1 MSGVGIKLNGMDDAK
16 KQMERIQRGCQ
27 GLAQWTGYV
36 YSRMPYAWGME
47 YGSHRVSGKLARR
60 AGGQQYMNEA
70 VSTVM
75 TGADMDLSQG
85 LTKVTAPGRWVIKRL
100 ALWARRL
107 SRLNVPKETG
117 RLRRSIKVE
126 VRPR

>member
-1 MSGVGIKLNGMDDAK
+1 MSGPQITLKGMDDAK
-16 KQMERIQRGCQ
+16 KQLERIERGVK
-27 GLAQWTGYV
+27 GMAAWTGYV

-47 YGSHRVSGKLARR
+47 YGQHRVSGKLARR
-60 AGGQQYMNEA
+60 AGGDQYMNEA

-107 SRLNVPKETG
+107 SRLNVPIQTG

-126 VRPR
+126 VRPK

>member
-1 MSGVGIKLNGMDDAK
+1 MSGPSITLKGMDDVR
-16 KQMERIQRGCQ
+16 KQLERIERGSK
-27 GLAQWTGYV
+27 GMAAFTGFV
-36 YSRMPYAWGME
+36 YSRMPYAWGIE

-60 AGGQQYMNEA
+60 AGGDQYMNEA

-75 TGADMDLSQG
+75 SGADMDLSQG

-100 ALWARRL
+100 SLWARRL
-107 SRLNVPKETG
+107 SRLNVPVQTG

-126 VRPR
+126 VRPK